1 MIKLENISM
10 SFHGK
15 HILQGIDLE
24 VKKGETLV
32 VIGPSGSGKSTLLR
46 LMVGLLKPTQGK
58 VWIKG
63 QEISHLS
70 EDDLNKIRIGMGMVF
85 QYSALFDSMT
95 VGDNVAFG
103 LREHTA
109 MTEAEIHKIVTRNLR
124 MVGLAGQEDVMPN
137 ELSGGMKKRVGL
149 ARAIA
154 IRPEIMLYDEPTAG
168 LDPIMSGT
176 IDRLI
181 MNAKRVLGVTS
192 VVVTHHMSSAFKIAD
207 RIAMI
212 HGGRIIEVGTVEQI
226 RQSENAVV
234 QQFILGLKS
243 PSAYVRRRSEMR

>member
-1 MIKLENISM
+1 MIKLVNIGM

-15 HILQGIDLE
+15 NILQDINLE
-24 VKKGETLV
+24 VTKGETLV

-46 LMVGLLKPTQGK
+46 LMVGLLKPTKGE
-58 VWIKG
+58 VWIKE
-63 QEISHLS
+63 QEISLLA
-70 EDDLNKIRIGMGMVF
+70 EDDLNKIRMGMGMVF

-103 LREHTA
+103 LREHTN
-109 MTEAEIHKIVTRNLR
+109 MSEAEIHKIVTRNLR

-137 ELSGGMKKRVGL
+137 ELSGGMKKRVSL

-181 MNAKRVLGVTS
+181 MNAQRVLGVTS

-212 HGGRIIEVGTVEQI
+212 HGGRIIEMGTVEQI
-226 RQSENAVV
+226 RNSENAVV
-234 QQFILGLKS
+234 QQFIQGLKS
-243 PSAYVRRRSEMR
+243 PGAYVRRRSQLR

>member
-1 MIKLENISM
+1 MN
-10 SFHGK
+10 FHGK
-15 HILQGIDLE
+15 NILQEINFE
-24 VKKGETLV
+24 VTKGETLV

-46 LMVGLLKPTQGK
+46 LIIGLLKPSQGE

-63 QEISHLS
+63 QEISVLS
-70 EDDLNKIRIGMGMVF
+70 EDELNKIRISMGMVF

-103 LREHTA
+103 LREHTN
-109 MTEAEIHKIVTRNLR
+109 MSEAEITKVVSRNLR
-124 MVGLAGQEDVMPN
+124 MVGLAGQQDVMPN
-137 ELSGGMKKRVGL
+137 ELSGGMKKRVSL

-181 MNAKRVLGVTS
+181 MNTKRVLGVTS
-192 VVVTHHMSSAFKIAD
+192 VVVTHHMSSAFKLAD

-212 HGGRIIEVGTVEQI
+212 HSGRIIEIGTVEQI

-234 QQFILGLKS
+234 QQFIHGFKS
-243 PSAYVRRRSEMR
+243 PGAYVRRRSEIR